1 MNSLADL
8 QVALS
13 NLSHNEDAIGHVQ
26 KFCSGLKG
34 TERRIALFNSENA
47 IVRRPIE
54 QHVVAGLG
62 FNTPDDEFVLLQGD
76 LVTTESAYFLGKRV
90 VGRPKYAV
98 LNSSCDLVPGRA
110 TCSSLLRIVEI
121 KKAEQQAKE
130 KLGMLLKFSRRDSM
144 YIPPLPDD
152 AEDVVGN
159 VIQFDGMCQIKTPDL
174 LLANRLASLSL
185 VGWRI
190 YASFARTV
198 LMRANQRE
206 VTIRTAVEQG
216 KEPEN

>member
-1 MNSLADL
+1 M
-8 QVALS
+8 
-13 NLSHNEDAIGHVQ
+13 
-26 KFCSGLKG
+26 
-34 TERRIALFNSENA
+34 
-47 IVRRPIE
+47 
-54 QHVVAGLG
+54 
-62 FNTPDDEFVLLQGD
+62 
-76 LVTTESAYFLGKRV
+76 
-90 VGRPKYAV
+90 
-98 LNSSCDLVPGRA
+98 
-110 TCSSLLRIVEI
+110 RIVEI
-121 KKAEQQAKE
+121 KKSEQQAKE

-198 LMRANQRE
+198 LTRANQRE
-206 VTIRTAVEQG
+206 VTIRTAIEQV
-216 KEPEN
+216 KQPEN